1 MEESKTGQ
9 EEDFVSLSKM
19 LQDADKKRN
28 TIYIKSEK
36 WKKQEEDLQLLSK
49 MLRDPSRST
58 SELDAMITKRLQLF
72 KRSDAKMKF
81 DLQKMEER
89 EQQFRKTY
97 KKDEEKLERLY
108 TSVPMIMVQE
118 LLLKYGIVKSFK
130 DINKE
135 IRKMN
140 NQSKEK

>member
-1 MEESKTGQ
+1 MEESKTGE

-19 LQDADKKRN
+19 LQDADKKR
-28 TIYIKSEK
+28 TTTFTKSEK

-58 SELDAMITKRLQLF
+58 SELDSMITKRLQLF
-72 KRSDAKMKF
+72 RRSGAKIKK

-89 EQQFRKTY
+89 EQQFRKIY

-118 LLLKYGIVKSFK
+118 LLLKYGISKSFK
-130 DINKE
+130 DINEE
-135 IRKMN
+135 IREMN
-140 NQSKEK
+140 NQAKEK

>member
-28 TIYIKSEK
+28 TTYIKSEK

-58 SELDAMITKRLQLF
+58 SELDAMITKRLQLI
-72 KRSDAKMKF
+72 KRSDAKMKM

-108 TSVPMIMVQE
+108 ISVPMIMV
-118 LLLKYGIVKSFK
+118 
-130 DINKE
+130 
-135 IRKMN
+135 
-140 NQSKEK
+140 